1 MEAAESS
8 RAISGLLTL
17 TPIILARHFVEAAE
31 SSRVISG
38 LLNDVEINPQSIS
51 MVAGKEVMFYTV
63 SRFVAKDEML
73 PKNCDCWWLKN
84 VTQIR
89 YT

>member
-8 RAISGLLTL
+8 RDISGRLTLTL
-17 TPIILARHFVEAAE
+17 TPIILARHFMEAAE

-38 LLNDVEINPQSIS
+38 LLNDVEINPQSILS

-63 SRFVAKDEML
+63 SRFVGKDGML
-73 PKNCDCWWLKN
+73 PKNCD
-84 VTQIR
+84 
-89 YT
+89 